1 MGSALCFPI
10 EALVFTTLI
19 FVGIQQKLSCQLTRK
34 DIQSYRGQVR
44 VYGDDIIVPVDCVDS
59 VIQTLEAFGLKV
71 NKDKSFWNGKFRES
85 CGGDYY
91 DGEWVTPIRVRRDIP
106 SSLKRAKQG
115 EVASLV
121 SLRNQLYLAG
131 FWKTCAWLDTQIE
144 PLLKG
149 RYPVCS
155 PTIAWSGSDNQLAT
169 AKSNLL
175 GRASFLRSRPY
186 EVWLDVR
193 SGEKMHKRYDYPLV
207 KGWYVS
213 SRIPKDSLD
222 GPGALMKWYL
232 KRGEEPFQDPR
243 HLERAGR
250 PLAVDI
256 KLGWRSPA

>member
-1 MGSALCFPI
+1 M

-19 FVGIQQKLSCQLTRK
+19 FVGIQQKLNRQLTRQDVK
-34 DIQSYRGQVR
+34 SFRGQVR
-44 VYGDDIIVPVDCVDS
+44 VYGDDIIIPVDCVDS

-131 FWKTCAWLDTQIE
+131 YWRTCAWLDSQIR

-149 RYPVCS
+149 LFPDVS
-155 PTIAWSGSDNQLAT
+155 PTIAWSGSDEQFAT

-175 GRASFLRSRPY
+175 GRATFLPVKGER
-186 EVWLDVR
+186 EHKWL
-193 SGEKMHKRYDYPLV
+193 HYPLV
-207 KGWYVS
+207 KGWYVT
-213 SRIPKDSLD
+213 SRLPKDYLE
-222 GPGALMKWYL
+222 GYGALMKWYL
-232 KRGEEPFQDPR
+232 KRGSEPFQDPR

-250 PLAVDI
+250 PLSVDI
-256 KLGWRSPA
+256 KIGWRSPA